1 MAKASKPAEAAAA
14 PFAAK
19 VVGAVGYGLSCA
31 GVIACGTL
39 VVLGIRGGDR
49 GGAMLLHGLLFLLV
63 SLLGW
68 GLFRDFLRLKDWVV
82 APEVPVG
89 LKLLGNLGRIL
100 GSLATAA
107 CIALTVTTIVLP
119 QEPRPGLAALFVLG
133 IFLSL
138 LVRTLGSA
146 VAELRTWARPGSLI
160 ASGLVLALLVVALV
174 FNLTKWQAA
183 TATLPLAISLGA
195 SAVLFLFLLVYF
207 MLPAVVEAFESRRL

>member
-1 MAKASKPAEAAAA
+1 MAKASTPGQAAAA

-19 VVGAVGYGLSCA
+19 VVGMVGYGVSA
-31 GVIACGTL
+31 ASVIACGTL
-39 VVLGIRGGDR
+39 VVLGVRGGDK

-68 GLFRDFLRLKDWVV
+68 ALFRDFLRLKDWGV
-82 APEVPVG
+82 APEVPLG

-100 GSLATAA
+100 GSLAAAA

-119 QEPRPGLAALFVLG
+119 ETPRPGLAALFVLG
-133 IFLSL
+133 IFAAL

-146 VAELRTWARPGSLI
+146 VAELRTWARPGSLL
-160 ASGLVLALLVVALV
+160 ACGFVVALLVVALV
-174 FNLTKWQAA
+174 FNLTKWQVAE
-183 TATLPLAISLGA
+183 ATLPLAVSLGA